1 MKHPSPHR
9 APVRPAPGSVPRLA
23 GRVLLGLASIL
34 LAGRVHQDTVA
45 APPLKTLPAYAPGF
59 PLLFPRPV
67 DIRPREGSVVAAD
80 LDRDGRSELIASI
93 PSGVLVVIEEGGT
106 MRPGWPRRF
115 PGWPQ
120 PIYPVGA
127 PGVGDLDGDG
137 VDEVVTCVIS
147 GASPN
152 RTVLLFAIRADG
164 SDLPGWPVVLPASG
178 AQSAYSPAAT
188 LVVDLDGDGRAEVVR
203 ALGLAEVWAFDGGGL
218 PLPGWPFRPGPD
230 ASGRRLA
237 INASPSA
244 ADLDGDGRPE
254 VLVVESGYAPRL
266 MAIDFLGRLLPHF
279 PIQLGEIVERQSP
292 SAGDLD
298 GDGRAEV
305 VQATLPVMDNLL
317 QPLRAPGVESTEIG
331 PSVPAAL
338 HSLRGD
344 GTEMSG
350 WPFPLGADASWGAFL
365 ADLDGDGRPEVL
377 QGDGNALYA
386 LDAGGTL
393 LKGFPVMVHRGFS
406 RSQAEQASQWAVAD
420 LDLDGRLEFVQ
431 ARSNILDGW
440 TQLRLLALRLGGQPV
455 HGFPFTID
463 GLQAASQ
470 PIAVD
475 LTGDRRP
482 EVAILVTEGT
492 NGGWRLLA
500 WDVSRAGRAAGI
512 APSTGDWRTPPLTVV
527 GTVPP

>member
-1 MKHPSPHR
+1 MKHPSPQR
-9 APVRPAPGSVPRLA
+9 ACGRPVPGSIPRLA
-23 GRVLLGLASIL
+23 GLALLALASIL
-34 LAGRVHQDTVA
+34 LPDPTPRDPVA
-45 APPLKTLPAYAPGF
+45 APPLKTLPSYAPGF

-80 LDRDGRSELIASI
+80 LDRDGRPELIASV
-93 PSGVLVVIEEGGT
+93 PSGVLVVLGEGGV

-115 PGWPQ
+115 QEWPQ
-120 PIYPVGA
+120 PTYAVGA

-137 VDEVVTCVIS
+137 VDEVVICVVS
-147 GASPN
+147 GPSPG

-164 SDLPGWPVVLPASG
+164 SDLPGWPIVVPATG
-178 AQSAYSPAAT
+178 AQAAYSPAAT

-203 ALGLAEVWAFDGGGL
+203 ALGLGEVWAFDGGGL
-218 PLPGWPFRPGPD
+218 LLPGWPFRSAPD
-230 ASGRRLA
+230 AWGRRLS

-254 VLVVESGYAPRL
+254 VLVVESGLAPRL
-266 MAIDFLGRLLPHF
+266 MAIDFMGHMLPHF

-305 VQATLPVMDNLL
+305 VQATLPADDDLF
-317 QPLRAPGVESTEIG
+317 QPLRAPGAESADIG

-338 HSLRGD
+338 HSLRAD
-344 GTEMSG
+344 GTEVSG
-350 WPFPLGADASWGAFL
+350 WPFPLGAAASWGASL

-386 LDAGGTL
+386 LDAGGAL
-393 LKGFPVMVHRGFS
+393 LQGFPIMVHRSFA
-406 RSQAEQASQWAVAD
+406 RSQSEQASQWAVAD
-420 LDLDGRLEFVQ
+420 LDLDGQPEFVQ
-431 ARSNILDGW
+431 ARSNLLDGW
-440 TQLRLLALRLGGQPV
+440 TQLRLLALRLGGQPA
-455 HGFPFTID
+455 HGFPFTLD

-482 EVAILVTEGT
+482 EVAILATEGT

-500 WDVSRAGRAAGI
+500 WDVSRDRRVAGT
-512 APSTGDWRTPPLTVV
+512 APSTGDWRLPPLTVV

>member
-9 APVRPAPGSVPRLA
+9 APVRPVPGSVSRLA
-23 GRVLLGLASIL
+23 GLVLLGLASIF
-34 LAGRVHQDTVA
+34 LAGPDPQDLVA

-67 DIRPREGSVVAAD
+67 DVRPREGSVVAAD
-80 LDRDGRSELIASI
+80 LDHDGRPELIASV
-93 PSGVLVVIEEGGT
+93 PSGVLVVMGEGGA

-137 VDEVVTCVIS
+137 VDEVVVCVVS

-164 SDLPGWPVVLPASG
+164 SDLPGWPIVVPAT
-178 AQSAYSPAAT
+178 QSVYSTPAT

-203 ALGLAEVWAFDGGGL
+203 TLSLGEVWAFDGSGL
-218 PLPGWPFRPGPD
+218 PLPGWPFQTTRD
-230 ASGRRLA
+230 EWDRRLS
-237 INASPSA
+237 INASPAA

-254 VLVVESGYAPRL
+254 VLVVESGYKPRL

-279 PIQLGEIVERQSP
+279 PIKLGEIVSLQPP

-305 VQATLPVMDNLL
+305 IQATLPIFDEDV
-317 QPLRAPGVESTEIG
+317 QPLRRPGTESVSVG
-331 PSVPAAL
+331 PIVPAAL

-344 GTEMSG
+344 GTEVSG

-377 QGDGNALYA
+377 QGDGDALYA
-386 LDAGGTL
+386 LDSAGVL
-393 LKGFPVMVHRGFS
+393 LKGFPIMVRRDFA
-406 RSQAEQASQWAVAD
+406 RSQSEQGSQWTVAD
-420 LDLDGRLEFVQ
+420 LDLDGLPEFVQ

-440 TQLRLLALRLGGQPV
+440 TQLRILALRSGGQPAR
-455 HGFPFTID
+455 GFPFTVD

-500 WDVSRAGRAAGI
+500 WDFSRNRRVSGSVPG
-512 APSTGDWRTPPLTVV
+512 TGDWRTPPLTVV